1 MVAPTSSELPPKLPP
16 EPPSVSA
23 AMQRAHARYWRFNIT
38 LIAVLMAIGFCVSF
52 VAPLY
57 ARELA
62 AIRFAGFSLPFYLGA
77 QGAVLVYL
85 ALIAVY
91 IVSMQVADRALRRA
105 ALADAPRNAQPV
117 VPEAAR

>member
-1 MVAPTSSELPPKLPP
+1 MRRGSRGVIAGIPRD
-16 EPPSVSA
+16 A
-23 AMQRAHARYWRFNIT
+23 ADSCNGEARYWRFNIA

-91 IVSMQVADRALRRA
+91 IVSMQIADRTLRRA
-105 ALADAPRNAQPV
+105 ALADAARDAQPV